1 MTEALE
7 HAFAEAA
14 KLPQEE
20 QDRLAAWIL
29 RELAEE
35 QRWDEA
41 FSSSA
46 DTLARLADEALDDLR
61 NGRAE
66 PLDPERL

>member
-7 HAFAEAA
+7 QAFAEAA

-35 QRWDEA
+35 KRWDEA
-41 FSSSA
+41 FSASA
-46 DTLARLADEALDDLR
+46 DDLAQLADDGA
-61 NGRAE
+61 
-66 PLDPERL
+66 

>member
-29 RELAEE
+29 RELDEE
-35 QRWDEA
+35 KRWDEA
-41 FSSSA
+41 FSTSA
-46 DTLARLADEALDDLR
+46 DDLAQLADEALDDLR
-61 NGRAE
+61 NGRTEMLAV
-66 PLDPERL
+66 DM

>member
-7 HAFAEAA
+7 QAFAEAA

-35 QRWDEA
+35 KRWDEA

-46 DTLARLADEALDDLR
+46 DTLANLADEALDDLR
-61 NGRAE
+61 NGRTE
-66 PLDPERL
+66 PLDPEQL

>member
-7 HAFAEAA
+7 QAFAAA
-14 KLPQEE
+14 SKLPQEE

-46 DTLARLADEALDDLR
+46 DELSQLADEALDDLR
-61 NGRAE
+61 NGRTEA
-66 PLDPERL
+66 LDPEQL